1 MPFTISM
8 DVMMILHGILMTA
21 THSMLM
27 IQIYGWP
34 SQAIITQD
42 AITPAQTAEL
52 ANAPASASAKTIKP
66 SAMPKKKGSLLEE
79 ISKDPDALYAI
90 LMAICK
96 EEEAADNHDS
106 EDELSFEASV
116 TKKPILPLQSG
127 TVWS

>member
-1 MPFTISM
+1 MPFTMSM

-90 LMAICK
+90 LKAICK

-106 EDELSFEASV
+106 EYELSFEASV